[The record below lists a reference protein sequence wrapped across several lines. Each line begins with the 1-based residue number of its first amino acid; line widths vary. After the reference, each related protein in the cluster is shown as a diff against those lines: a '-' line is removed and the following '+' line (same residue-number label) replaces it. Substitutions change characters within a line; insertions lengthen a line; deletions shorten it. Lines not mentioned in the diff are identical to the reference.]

1 MTLFDD
7 LIVAQPHIESFAFK
21 NFSALKKSIDEKIIF
36 VRQYSKI
43 IKIIWLECAPLKRM
57 TVLVLT
63 NMNTIALSHY
73 RTIALSHY
81 RTIAL
86 LAIASTYSSLVLAD
100 LPLSLDELL
109 TQQKQTR
116 LEIGLT
122 YANHKQMGLGQAE
135 PVLIQISPT
144 QFISIPSQIGDS
156 ESYADTT
163 ILNISAKYGFNARTE
178 LYARV
183 SALSTQNRRLAF
195 DEVHSQSDSY
205 VSDVWL
211 GINHV
216 FVQENTSPALVAFAE
231 LPAYEATSTN
241 SDALKAVLV
250 GFTSY
255 RVTDPII
262 FSLTSAYKANLKR
275 VLDNGSSYLPSNYF
289 LLSPSIGF
297 AVNADVTLNMGWQW
311 RNVSAAK
318 HNSQTTG
325 LRQTLTDLNIGAGWG
340 LSKKSTVIF
349 NVKTNISGGLGSEL
363 GIN

>member
-1 MTLFDD
+1 MCATKTDD
-7 LIVAQPHIESFAFK
+7 SVGSNKYEYY
-21 NFSALKKSIDEKIIF
+21 
-36 VRQYSKI
+36 R
-43 IKIIWLECAPLKRM
+43 
-57 TVLVLT
+57 
-63 NMNTIALSHY
+63 TIALSHY

-241 SDALKAVLV
+241 SDLITPNNPL
-250 GFTSY
+250 F
-255 RVTDPII
+255 
-262 FSLTSAYKANLKR
+262 LTVCTIL
-275 VLDNGSSYLPSNYF
+275 
-289 LLSPSIGF
+289 
-297 AVNADVTLNMGWQW
+297 
-311 RNVSAAK
+311 
-318 HNSQTTG
+318 
-325 LRQTLTDLNIGAGWG
+325 
-340 LSKKSTVIF
+340 
-349 NVKTNISGGLGSEL
+349 
-363 GIN
+363 

>member
-1 MTLFDD
+1 MRKEWGDGLTLTLFDD
-7 LIVAQPHIESFAFK
+7 LIVAQLQIESLAFK

-63 NMNTIALSHY
+63 NMN
-73 RTIALSHY
+73 TIALSHY

-241 SDALKAVLV
+241 SDLITPNNPL
-250 GFTSY
+250 F
-255 RVTDPII
+255 
-262 FSLTSAYKANLKR
+262 LTVCTIL
-275 VLDNGSSYLPSNYF
+275 
-289 LLSPSIGF
+289 
-297 AVNADVTLNMGWQW
+297 
-311 RNVSAAK
+311 
-318 HNSQTTG
+318 
-325 LRQTLTDLNIGAGWG
+325 
-340 LSKKSTVIF
+340 
-349 NVKTNISGGLGSEL
+349 
-363 GIN
+363 